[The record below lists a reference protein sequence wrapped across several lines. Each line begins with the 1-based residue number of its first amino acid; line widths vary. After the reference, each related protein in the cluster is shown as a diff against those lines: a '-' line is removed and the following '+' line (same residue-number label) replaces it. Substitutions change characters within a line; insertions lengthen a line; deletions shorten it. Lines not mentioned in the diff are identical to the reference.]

1 MERRGRLGNSRKL
14 ESGKNET
21 LDSSFSNGQIHVQS
35 PILLSYVPA
44 VQLDRLFVISWTRV

>member
-35 PILLSYVPA
+35 PTLILRSTFKARYSFQMF
-44 VQLDRLFVISWTRV
+44 QLCN